1 MLFFTYRSFLPDLSF
16 LSSDCFHPSQKLQA
30 LFAKNIWNNL
40 LQPVGGKSSWNQF
53 SNLKCP
59 TREHPFLATSKNSQE
74 SGVDFE
80 EDEDDLYDDDDD
92 DESEEKPFQRKRLV
106 RRRKKFTK
114 RSPNNFDSKGQNDNT
129 CDLLN

>member
-1 MLFFTYRSFLPDLSF
+1 MLFSTYRSFLPDLSF

-59 TREHPFLATSKNSQE
+59 TREHPFIATSKNSQE

-80 EDEDDLYDDDDD
+80 EDEDDLYDDDD

-114 RSPNNFDSKGQNDNT
+114 RSPKNFDSKGQNDNT

>member
-1 MLFFTYRSFLPDLSF
+1 MLFFTCRSFLPDLSF

-59 TREHPFLATSKNSQE
+59 TREHPFIATSKNSQE

-80 EDEDDLYDDDDD
+80 EDEDDLYDND

-114 RSPNNFDSKGQNDNT
+114 RSPKNFDSKGQNDNT

>member
-1 MLFFTYRSFLPDLSF
+1 MSF

-59 TREHPFLATSKNSQE
+59 TREQPFIATSKNSQE
-74 SGVDFE
+74 SSVDFDE
-80 EDEDDLYDDDDD
+80 EDQDDADY
-92 DESEEKPFQRKRLV
+92 ESEEEKPFQRKRLV

-114 RSPNNFDSKGQNDNT
+114 RSPKDFDSKGQSDNT